1 MNNSIKLTDDVY
13 WVGVNDKET
22 DLFESLWPL
31 PEGIA
36 YNSYIIEDEK
46 IALIDSV
53 KINYNDTFLEKV
65 KTVIGDKKVDYLIIN
80 HMEPDHSGSIKTLR
94 QAYPEMEIIGNSKTM
109 GFLEGFYNI
118 TEGTRVVKDGDQLDL
133 GSRKLTF
140 YLTPMVHWPETM
152 MTFDEKDKILF
163 AGDAFGGFGSLN
175 GFLFDDEVEVE
186 QYKDEIRRYF
196 SNIIGKYG
204 PIVHNTIKKLKDKID
219 KIEMIG
225 STHGLVW
232 RENPMHIVE
241 EYDKWAQQ
249 ETEEGVVVV
258 YGSMYGNTKAMA
270 EAVARSLSENGIEN
284 IKLFDVSRK
293 HSSFI
298 INDIWK
304 YNGLVIGSCTYNTG
318 IFPPMEY
325 LLQSL
330 EIRNLKDR
338 TLGIFGSYSW
348 SGGALQRLKEFQDQ
362 VSCQPVEPIIESKFS
377 PDHDTFEQC
386 YELGKNVA
394 ETIKN
399 ACECK

>member
-53 KINYNDTFLEKV
+53 KINYNDTFLEKI
-65 KTVIGDKKVDYLIIN
+65 KNVIGEKKVDYLIIN
-80 HMEPDHSGSIKTLR
+80 HMEPDHSGSIKSLR
-94 QAYPEMEIIGNSKTM
+94 QAYPEMEIIGNTKTM

-118 TEGTRVVKDGDQLDL
+118 TEGTRVVKEGDQVDL

-163 AGDAFGGFGSLN
+163 AGDAFGGFSSLN
-175 GFLFDDEVEVE
+175 GFLFDDEVNIE
-186 QYKDEIRRYF
+186 QYKDEIRRYY

-204 PIVHNTIKKLKDKID
+204 PVVHNTIKKLKEKID

-241 EYDKWAQQ
+241 EYDKWAKQ

-304 YNGLVIGSCTYNTG
+304 YNGLIIGSCTYNTG

-348 SGGALQRLKEFQDQ
+348 SGGALGRLKAFQKE
-362 VSCQPVEPIIESKFS
+362 VSCKPVEPVIESKFS
-377 PDHDTFEQC
+377 PDSNTFEQC
-386 YELGKNVA
+386 YELGKNAA
-394 ETIKN
+394 EAVKN
-399 ACECK
+399 ACEC

>member
-80 HMEPDHSGSIKTLR
+80 HMEPDHSGSIKSLR
-94 QAYPEMEIIGNSKTM
+94 QTYPEMEIIGNSKTM

-118 TEGTRVVKDGDQLDL
+118 TEGTRVVEEGDQLDL

-163 AGDAFGGFGSLN
+163 SGDAFGGFGSLN
-175 GFLFDDEVEVE
+175 GFLFDDEVNDE

-204 PIVHNTIKKLKDKID
+204 PVVHNTIKKLKEKID

-241 EYDKWAQQ
+241 EYDKWALQ
-249 ETEEGVVVV
+249 ESEEGVVVV

-330 EIRNLKDR
+330 DIRNLKDR

-348 SGGALQRLKEFQDQ
+348 SGGALERLKEFQEE
-362 VSCQPVEPIIESKFS
+362 VSCHPVQPIIESKFS
-377 PDHDTFEQC
+377 PDSNTFEQC

-394 ETIKN
+394 EAVKN
-399 ACECK
+399 ACEC

>member
-1 MNNSIKLTDDVY
+1 MYNSINLTDDVY

-46 IALIDSV
+46 IALIDTV
-53 KINYNDTFLEKV
+53 KINYNDTLLDKI
-65 KTVIGDKKVDYLIIN
+65 KDVIGDKKVDYLVIN
-80 HMEPDHSGSIKTLR
+80 HMEPDHSGSIRSLR
-94 QAYPEMEIIGNSKTM
+94 EAYPEMEIIGNTKTLN
-109 GFLEGFYNI
+109 FLEGFYGI
-118 TEGTRVVKDGDQLDL
+118 TEGTREVSNGDQLDL

-140 YLTPMVHWPETM
+140 HLTPMVHWPETM
-152 MTFDEKDKILF
+152 MTFDEKEKILF

-175 GFLFDDEVEVE
+175 GFLFDDEVNIEHYE
-186 QYKDEIRRYF
+186 DEIRRYY

-204 PIVHNTIKKLKDKID
+204 PVVHNTINKLKKNID
-219 KIEMIG
+219 EIEMVC

-232 RENPMHIVE
+232 RDDPEHIIE
-241 EYDKWAQQ
+241 EYDKWALQ

-258 YGSMYGNTKAMA
+258 YGSMYGNTKVMA

-284 IKLFDVSRK
+284 IRLFDVSRK
-293 HSSFI
+293 HASFI

-304 YNGLVIGSCTYNTG
+304 YNGIVIGSCTYNTK

-330 EIRNLKDR
+330 ESRNLKDR

-348 SGGALQRLKEFQDQ
+348 SGGALGRLREFQEK
-362 VSCQPVEPIIESKFS
+362 VSCNPIEPMIESKFS
-377 PDHDTFEQC
+377 PDGDILEQC
-386 YELGKNVA
+386 YELCKNVA
-394 ETIKN
+394 EAVKN
-399 ACECK
+399 SCDCV